1 MKYPPTGLSLRS
13 ARLPTA
19 MSSGCGWGSRPG
31 VPADELESMF
41 EPFHRGSNTGGA
53 SGFGLGLAIARRA
66 IDAHG
71 GAIHALNREG
81 GGLLVEITLPLA
93 ADAPQKE

>member
-1 MKYPPTGLSLRS
+1 
-13 ARLPTA
+13 
-19 MSSGCGWGSRPG
+19 
-31 VPADELESMF
+31 MF